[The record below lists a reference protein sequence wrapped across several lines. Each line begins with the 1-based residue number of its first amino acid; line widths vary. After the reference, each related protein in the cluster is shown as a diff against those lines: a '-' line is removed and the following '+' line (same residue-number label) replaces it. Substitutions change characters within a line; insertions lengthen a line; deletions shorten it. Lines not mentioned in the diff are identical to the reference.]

1 MLVQQGGTFADTDAF
16 ESKARAVCGR
26 ARMAGR
32 ASKLHHGGIAITSF
46 SMPLTIAGPRLPAFL
61 RYSPFSPAYPLEGTE
76 FELPRPFTNAS
87 LRTPDL
93 ARRSGSGMDAGGGTQ
108 RGLEATAQCKSF
120 FEIHPIIRR
129 RKCDPRAPCLNPCHQ

>member
-76 FELPRPFTNAS
+76 LNSRDPSPMLLCVRLILIAARAQAWMPAEEL
-87 LRTPDL
+87 
-93 ARRSGSGMDAGGGTQ
+93 GVG
-108 RGLEATAQCKSF
+108 
-120 FEIHPIIRR
+120 
-129 RKCDPRAPCLNPCHQ
+129 